1 MFKKLGSLLLT
12 GAGYLVKDKYLN
24 SKQGAALLSQE
35 EAEVFLSSSN
45 KGLLLDGKEKRLS
58 IPESFQNVCL
68 SARVGS
74 GKTTKYIIPNVLDK
88 TRQKR
93 AHCSIVVNDPKG
105 EVRDL
110 TSGYLHSQG
119 YNVVVFDLQNLAGS
133 HRFNPLVEAS
143 NEIEL
148 EQIAETLIWCGNPN
162 DNTADAYWNNGAVR
176 ILSVLIKCLSFG
188 DRKYFNL
195 PNLHYL
201 LQNFGDMGEGLHNWV
216 AENCWNPDCPDDPYI
231 LTEWKGALTGNKE
244 AVQSFVAICLTALKA
259 VANRELRQFF
269 SHSDYDFS
277 GLRKEKTVI
286 YLITPPENQ
295 RYYSFLTSLFFR
307 SVFNECMRQEHLGK
321 RSLPVYILYDEFGNS
336 FIPDFASVA
345 TTIRGYGVSLS
356 LILQSISQLAMKY
369 GQEGAK
375 TIQGAIN
382 TNICLS
388 ASDPETANFFSELSG
403 KVRERQIRE
412 IIDTN
417 NDYREYSLLNPNEV
431 RTIEENEALVISK
444 NRNPVKLQ
452 ITPYYENKF
461 FAKAAQFPRYE
472 HSKKRKRGDI
482 ELVEL

>member
-1 MFKKLGSLLLT
+1 MLKKLGSLLLT
-12 GAGYLVKDKYLN
+12 GAGYLIKEKYLN
-24 SKQGAALLSQE
+24 SKQGAAFLSQE
-35 EAEVFLSSSN
+35 EAGAFLSSSN
-45 KGLLLDGKEKRLS
+45 KGLLLDGKDKRLS
-58 IPESFQNVCL
+58 IKESYQNVCL
-68 SARVGS
+68 SARVGA
-74 GKTTKYIIPNVLDK
+74 GKTTQYIIPNVLDK
-88 TRQKR
+88 ARHKR
-93 AHCSIVVNDPKG
+93 VPCSIVVNDPKG

-110 TSGYLHSQG
+110 TSGYLYSQG
-119 YNVVVFDLQNLAGS
+119 YNIVAFDLQNLSGS
-133 HRFNPLVEAS
+133 HSFNPFIEAK

-176 ILSVLIKCLSFG
+176 ILSVLIKCLNFG
-188 DRKYFNL
+188 EKKYFNL
-195 PNLHYL
+195 PNLHHL
-201 LQNFGDMGEGLHNWV
+201 LQNFGEMGEGLHEWV
-216 AENCWNPDCPDDPYI
+216 AENCWNPSCPDDPYI

-277 GLRKEKTVI
+277 RLRKEKTVI

-321 RSLPVYILYDEFGNS
+321 HSLPVYVLYDEFGNS
-336 FIPDFASVA
+336 YIPDFASVA

-356 LILQSISQLAMKY
+356 LILQSISQLAMRY

-403 KVRERQIRE
+403 KVRERQVRE
-412 IIDTN
+412 ITDAN
-417 NDYREYSLLNPNEV
+417 NDYREYNLLNPNEV
-431 RTIEENEALVISK
+431 RTIEHNEALVISK
-444 NRNPVKLQ
+444 NRNPLTLS
-452 ITPYYENKF
+452 ITPYYENRRF
-461 FAKAAQFPRYE
+461 RKAAQFPCFQ
-472 HSKKRKRGDI
+472 HSGKGKQGDI